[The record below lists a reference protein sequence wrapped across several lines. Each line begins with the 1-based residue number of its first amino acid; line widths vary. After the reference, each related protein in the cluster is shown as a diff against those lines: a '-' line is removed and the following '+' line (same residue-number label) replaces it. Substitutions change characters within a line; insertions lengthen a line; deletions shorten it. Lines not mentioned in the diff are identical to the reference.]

1 VFNVTFINIS
11 AILWRSVLLVEEAR
25 VPGENHRTVA
35 NHCQTLSYNSVVSST
50 PLNERGPNSQL

>member
-1 VFNVTFINIS
+1 VSNVNFNNIS

-35 NHCQTLSYNSVVSST
+35 NHCQTLSYSVVSST